1 MSTHLQLKHM
11 TCICSYACFSLTFR
25 RRKEVEGL
33 LRRISTTSRALE
45 VDGGRVGHQVDQRM
59 VMVRGCKSIQLLESD
74 YCFEAVHLFFFMCG
88 NLETTIVHY
97 CVMWFKC
104 LFYS

>member
-74 YCFEAVHLFFFMCG
+74 YCFEAVHLFFFHVWKLG
-88 NLETTIVHY
+88 NNY
-97 CVMWFKC
+97 CTLLCDVVQVFV
-104 LFYS
+104 L